1 MAKQFKKTTGKIQKV
16 IKKVAPVRV
25 RAASGKMMQTTMAMP
40 TGEFVATVGRRK
52 NAAARV
58 RLYLK
63 SGDYIVNGRPMA
75 QYFAPLQIPETRFLA
90 PFRATDTV
98 GKYAVSV
105 KVEGSGV
112 SSQLDAVVLGI
123 ARALVKVDEG
133 HKKALRDAGFMTRD
147 PRMKESR
154 KPNTGGKA
162 RRKRSSPRR

>member
-1 MAKQFKKTTGKIQKV
+1 MAKQFKKTSGKIQKV
-16 IKKVAPVRV
+16 IKKVVPVRA
-25 RAASGKMMQTTMAMP
+25 RAAAGKNQQSSVALP
-40 TGEFVATVGRRK
+40 TGEFVAAIGRRK
-52 NAAARV
+52 NASARV

-63 SGDYIVNGRPMA
+63 AGDYVVNGRPMA
-75 QYFAPLQIPETRFLA
+75 QYFAAAQLPESRFMQA
-90 PFRATDTV
+90 FRATDTL

-112 SSQLDAVVLGI
+112 IAQLDAAVLGI
-123 ARALVKVDEG
+123 ARALVAVDEG
-133 HKKALRDAGFMTRD
+133 HKKALRDAGLLTRD

>member
-1 MAKQFKKTTGKIQKV
+1 MAKQFKKTSGKIQKV
-16 IKKVAPVRV
+16 IKKISPVRV
-25 RAASGKMMQTTMAMP
+25 RANGNKTAQPSVALP
-40 TGEFVATVGRRK
+40 TGEFVSSVGRRK

-63 SGDYIVNGRPMA
+63 SGDYVVNGRPMA

-147 PRMKESR
+147 SRMKESR
-154 KPNTGGKA
+154 KPNMGGKA
-162 RRKRSSPRR
+162 RRQRSSPRR